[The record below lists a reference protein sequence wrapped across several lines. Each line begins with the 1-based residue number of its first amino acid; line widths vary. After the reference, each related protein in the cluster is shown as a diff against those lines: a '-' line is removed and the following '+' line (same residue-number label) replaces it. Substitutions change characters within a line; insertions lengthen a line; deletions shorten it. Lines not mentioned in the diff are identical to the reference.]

1 MGITPNLVS
10 GAWVGG
16 EERSIHFR
24 GIRLGQGASMA
35 LPIWALYME
44 KVYSNPNL
52 PYTQEDKFEKPDKM
66 DVIIDC
72 EEWEK
77 QNSDGNMMRL

>member
-1 MGITPNLVS
+1 MGIAPNLVS

-24 GIRLGQGASMA
+24 GITLGQGASMA

-44 KVYSNPNL
+44 QVYSDPNL
-52 PYTQEDKFEKPDKM
+52 PYTQEDKFNVPDQLN
-66 DVIIDC
+66 VTVDC
-72 EEWEK
+72 SEWER
-77 QNSDGNMMRL
+77 QNGEGDLNL